1 MLWRLWKP
9 RQLVKISIPGT
20 LTEDEHKSILSDL
33 DKRMGKEYIPL
44 LVMSPDLKEIKVEI
58 IK

>member
-20 LTEDEHKSILSDL
+20 LTGDEHKSILDDL
-33 DKRMGKEYIPL
+33 DKRMGKEYVVM
-44 LVMSPDLKEIKVEI
+44 LVMSPELTEIQIEI

>member
-9 RQLVKISIPGT
+9 RQLVKISIPGE
-20 LTEDEHKSILSDL
+20 LSADEHKSILDDL

-44 LVMSPDLKEIKVEI
+44 LVMSPELKEIKIEI